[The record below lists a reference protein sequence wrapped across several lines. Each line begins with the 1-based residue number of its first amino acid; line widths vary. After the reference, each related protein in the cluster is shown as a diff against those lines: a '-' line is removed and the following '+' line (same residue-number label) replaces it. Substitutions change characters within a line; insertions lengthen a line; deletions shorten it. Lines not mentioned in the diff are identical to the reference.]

1 MLRGVILVSAALI
14 APPVL
19 AQDTRCDG
27 FATTV
32 QISQCLQGILAEE
45 DARLNVAYRG
55 AMAVMKATDAGLSAN
70 LKGAEAAL
78 RSAQRAWL
86 PFRDAGCAAEGF
98 RYRGG
103 TAEGLAVAQ
112 CLIRQTQTR
121 TGELL
126 DLQTEY

>member
-1 MLRGVILVSAALI
+1 MRKAMVLMGAALL
-14 APPVL
+14 APPAL

-27 FATTV
+27 FVTTV

-55 AMAVMKATDAGLSAN
+55 AMAVMKATDADLPAN

-86 PFRDAGCAAEGF
+86 PFRDAGCAAAGF

-103 TAEGLAVAQ
+103 TAESLAVAQ

-126 DLQTEY
+126 DLQTEQ